1 MIGSEDAS
9 LILGYYVPAPFR
21 DRLNIQYNIADV
33 EKLFAMEKMG
43 KLKIVSQ
50 SEDELVVEIEKV

>member
-21 DRLNIQYNIADV
+21 DRLNIQYKIADV
-33 EKLFAMEKMG
+33 EKMFGEEKKG